1 MSKTDK
7 PTISKQIA
15 QLDESIEWFYS
26 DDFNLDEALERYND
40 AAKRAKSIEADLSEL
55 KNQVE
60 VIEDFT
66 KC

>member
-40 AAKRAKSIEADLSEL
+40 AAKRAKNIEADLNEL

>member
-40 AAKRAKSIEADLSEL
+40 AAKRAKSIEADLNEL